1 MIWVLFLAAMTPTYE
16 LTVDS
21 NLVVVEARR
30 IGAQNYLPLKSV
42 VNALDVT
49 YVFDAQTQRHT
60 LSANGHSVV
69 LIGDVNVIRSDSI
82 YKNIFFGPRTLA
94 NETFFPAGE
103 LTASVAATLEKLVF
117 VKEVKDVPAIKKLAL
132 SARADST
139 ILVFDWE
146 RPVDFDVRLV
156 QNQAIIEVDG
166 RWTGRQAPA
175 PGGAV
180 TKVVLTPFTTYT
192 RLELEMEGVNSV
204 IERDS
209 EVVLFKKITTKIA
222 SIVID
227 PGHGGIDPGAVGK
240 KGLYEKDANLDI
252 STYLQTLLKDSLGV
266 SVLITRDKDLYLSLK
281 ERTDMANRTSADLF
295 ISVHC
300 NAAPKNSKARG
311 FETYFLSEAKT
322 DEARAA
328 AALENAALE
337 FDGVEQPK
345 NDINFILYDLAQ
357 SAYLQESNSLAE
369 FIQSAAEEKLSIPAR
384 GVSQA
389 GFYVLRGAFMP
400 AVLLEC
406 AFLSNLDEEKML
418 KEKEFRQKLAYS
430 IFCGVRDF
438 VVDYERR
445 MNN

>member
-1 MIWVLFLAAMTPTYE
+1 MVLTPTYE

-21 NLVVVEARR
+21 ATIVVEARR
-30 IGAQNYLPLKSV
+30 IGAQNYLPLKAL

-49 YVFDAQTQRHT
+49 YVFDPQTQRHT
-60 LSANGHSVV
+60 LTANGHSVV
-69 LIGDVNVIRSDSI
+69 LIGDVSVIRSDST
-82 YKNIFFGPRTLA
+82 YQNLFFGPRTMGID
-94 NETFFPAGE
+94 TYFPTDE
-103 LTASVAATLEKLVF
+103 LTASVGVALEKLVF
-117 VKEVKDVPAIKKLAL
+117 VKEIKDVPAIQKLEL
-132 SARADST
+132 SARGDST
-139 ILVFDWE
+139 ILLFGWE
-146 RPVDFDVRLV
+146 RPVDFDVRLI
-156 QNQAIIEVDG
+156 QNQVIIEIDG
-166 RWTGRQAPA
+166 RWTGKQPPKPA
-175 PGGAV
+175 GGV
-180 TKVVLTPFTTYT
+180 TKAVLTPFTTYT

-209 EVVLFKKITTKIA
+209 EAVLYKKITTKIA
-222 SIVID
+222 TIVID

-266 SVLITRDKDLYLSLK
+266 NTMITRDKDLYLSLK

-345 NDINFILYDLAQ
+345 EDVNFILYDLAQ

-369 FIQSAAEEKLSIPAR
+369 FIQSAAEDKLDIPAR
-384 GVSQA
+384 GVNQA

-400 AVLLEC
+400 AVLVEC
-406 AFLSNLDEEKML
+406 AFLSNLEEEKML
-418 KEKEFRQKLAYS
+418 QEKDFRQKLAYS

-438 VVDYERR
+438 VIDYERR

>member
-1 MIWVLFLAAMTPTYE
+1 MLLALTPTYE

-21 NLVVVEARR
+21 VQAVVEARR
-30 IGAQNYLPLKSV
+30 IGTQNYLPIKSL

-49 YVFDAQTQRHT
+49 YVFDPQTQRHT
-60 LSANGHSVV
+60 LSANGHSVA
-69 LIGDVNVIRSDSI
+69 LIGDVSVIRCDSA
-82 YKNIFFGPRTLA
+82 YRNLSFGPRTLG
-94 NETFFPAGE
+94 NDTYFPAEE
-103 LTASVAATLEKLVF
+103 LTASVGVALEKLVF
-117 VKEVKDVPAIKKLAL
+117 VKEVKDVPAIHRLTLA
-132 SARADST
+132 ARGDST
-139 ILVFDWE
+139 VLSFGWE

-156 QNQAIIEVDG
+156 QDQAIIEIDG
-166 RWTGRQAPA
+166 RWTGRQTPQPA
-175 PGGAV
+175 GGV
-180 TKVVLTPFTTYT
+180 TKVVLTPLVTYT
-192 RLELEMEGVNSV
+192 RLELEMKGVNAV

-209 EVVLFKKITTKIA
+209 ETVLFKKITTRIA
-222 SIVID
+222 AIVID

-252 STYLQTLLKDSLGV
+252 STHLQALLRDSLGV
-266 SVLITRDKDLYLSLK
+266 NTMVTRDKDIYLSLK

-300 NAAPKNSKARG
+300 NAAPRNSKARG

-337 FDGVEQPK
+337 FDGIEQPK
-345 NDINFILYDLAQ
+345 DDVNFILYDLAQ
-357 SAYLQESNSLAE
+357 SAYLEESNCLAE
-369 FIQSAAEEKLSIPAR
+369 FIQSAAEDKLDIPAR
-384 GVSQA
+384 GVNQA

-400 AVLLEC
+400 AVLVEC
-406 AFLSNLDEEKML
+406 AFVSNLEEEKLL
-418 KEKEFRQKLAYS
+418 KEKDFRRKLAYT
-430 IFCGVRDF
+430 IFCGIRDF